1 MYIQIFD
8 TNGASIGAEHL
19 PDPIFVRWQPG
30 SGRLVRCKKKESE
43 GIVGLDGNTIYV
55 NGGTMPHGIPE
66 PYFVEITQEEY
77 EQIKRKEPDEED
89 ANPDIPPDVEKPPM
103 TRVELTEKIAELE
116 STNAMLMECLMEMSE
131 IVYA

>member
-30 SGRLVRCKKKESE
+30 SGRLVRCKQKDSE

-55 NGGTMPHGIPE
+55 NSGTMPHGIPE
-66 PYFVEITQEEY
+66 KYFIEITQEEY
-77 EQIKRKEPDEED
+77 EHIKREEPDPEND
-89 ANPDIPPDVEKPPM
+89 DPVVPPDVEEPPM
-103 TRVELTEKIAELE
+103 TRAELTEKVAELE